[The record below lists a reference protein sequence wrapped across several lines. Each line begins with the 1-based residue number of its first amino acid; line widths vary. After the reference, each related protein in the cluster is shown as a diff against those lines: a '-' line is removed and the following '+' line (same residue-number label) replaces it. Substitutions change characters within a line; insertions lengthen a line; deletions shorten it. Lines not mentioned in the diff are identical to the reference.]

1 MYGSHDM
8 RHTGFRRLKVVN
20 GTPGFWGVT
29 KSFLTEKDV
38 TLCISWLTI
47 TQDPV
52 IGIGQPMSK
61 FWDRVM
67 AKFLE
72 TNVGIDPPRTLCSV
86 QNRWD
91 KIRHYYTK
99 WRGIL
104 AQIANRPQS
113 GANITDEVSYLL
125 L

>member
-1 MYGSHDM
+1 MASSPIRG
-8 RHTGFRRLKVVN
+8 RR
-20 GTPGFWGVT
+20 G
-29 KSFLTEKDV
+29 KSFLKEEDV
-38 TLCISWLTI
+38 ELCISWMTI

-67 AKFLE
+67 VKFLE
-72 TNVGIDPPRTLCSV
+72 TNVGVDPLRTLCSI

-91 KIRHYYTK
+91 GIRHYCTK

-104 AQIANRPQS
+104 AQIVNRPQS
-113 GANITDEVSYLL
+113 GANITNEVSCVLL
-125 L
+125 

>member
-1 MYGSHDM
+1 MTTPPVRS
-8 RHTGFRRLKVVN
+8 RRGKA
-20 GTPGFWGVT
+20 
-29 KSFLTEKDV
+29 FLNEEDV
-38 TLCISWLTI
+38 PLCISWMTI
-47 TQDPV
+47 SQDPV
-52 IGIGQPMSK
+52 IGNGQPMSK

-72 TNVGIDPPRTLCSV
+72 TNVGVDPPRTLCSV

-99 WRGIL
+99 WSGIL

-113 GANITDEVSYLL
+113 GANITDEVKCVFL
-125 L
+125 

>member
-1 MYGSHDM
+1 MASPPI
-8 RHTGFRRLKVVN
+8 RARR
-20 GTPGFWGVT
+20 G
-29 KSFLTEKDV
+29 KSFLTEEEV
-38 TLCISWLTI
+38 ALCISWLTI

-52 IGIGQPMSK
+52 IGIGQPISK

-72 TNVGIDPPRTLCSV
+72 TNVGVDPPRILCSV
-86 QNRWD
+86 QIRWD
-91 KIRHYYTK
+91 KIRLYYTK

>member
-1 MYGSHDM
+1 MTSPPIRG
-8 RHTGFRRLKVVN
+8 RRGKY
-20 GTPGFWGVT
+20 
-29 KSFLTEKDV
+29 FLNEEDV
-38 TLCISWLTI
+38 TLCISWMAI

-61 FWDRVM
+61 FRDRVM

-72 TNVGIDPPRTLCSV
+72 TNVGVDPPRTLCSV

-91 KIRHYYTK
+91 IIQHYYTK

>member
-1 MYGSHDM
+1 MTSLLVRG
-8 RHTGFRRLKVVN
+8 RQG
-20 GTPGFWGVT
+20 
-29 KSFLTEKDV
+29 KSFLNEEDV
-38 TLCISWLTI
+38 VLCISWMTI

-67 AKFLE
+67 KPFLE
-72 TNVGIDPPRTLCSV
+72 TNAGVDPPRTLCSV

-91 KIRHYYTK
+91 RIQHYCTK
-99 WRGIL
+99 WRGIF
-104 AQIANRPQS
+104 AQIANRLQS
-113 GANITDEVSYLL
+113 GANITDEVCYLL

>member
-1 MYGSHDM
+1 MASPLIRG
-8 RHTGFRRLKVVN
+8 RRE
-20 GTPGFWGVT
+20 
-29 KSFLTEKDV
+29 KSFLNEEDV
-38 TLCISWLTI
+38 ILCISWMTI

-72 TNVGIDPPRTLCSV
+72 TNVGVDLPRTLCSV

-91 KIRHYYTK
+91 RIRHYCTK

-104 AQIANRPQS
+104 EQIANRPQS

>member
-1 MYGSHDM
+1 MSSPPI
-8 RHTGFRRLKVVN
+8 RARRGKY
-20 GTPGFWGVT
+20 
-29 KSFLTEKDV
+29 FLNEEDV

-47 TQDPV
+47 TQDPM

-67 AKFLE
+67 VKFLE
-72 TNVGIDPPRTLCSV
+72 TNVGVDPPRTLCSV

-91 KIRHYYTK
+91 RIRHCCTK
-99 WRGIL
+99 WCGIL

-113 GANITDEVSYLL
+113 GVNITDEVSYLL

>member
-1 MYGSHDM
+1 MTSHPI
-8 RHTGFRRLKVVN
+8 RARR
-20 GTPGFWGVT
+20 G
-29 KSFLTEKDV
+29 KSFLTEEDV
-38 TLCISWLTI
+38 ALCISWLTI

-52 IGIGQPMSK
+52 IGIEQPMSK
-61 FWDRVM
+61 FWNRVI

-72 TNVGIDPPRTLCSV
+72 TNVGVNPPRTLCSV

-91 KIRHYYTK
+91 KIRYYCTK

-113 GANITDEVSYLL
+113 GANITDEVSYLFL
-125 L
+125 

>member
-1 MYGSHDM
+1 MASPPLRG
-8 RHTGFRRLKVVN
+8 R
-20 GTPGFWGVT
+20 WG
-29 KSFLTEKDV
+29 KSFLNEEDMV
-38 TLCISWLTI
+38 LCISWITI

-72 TNVGIDPPRTLCSV
+72 TNVGVDPPRTLCSV

-91 KIRHYYTK
+91 RI
-99 WRGIL
+99 
-104 AQIANRPQS
+104 
-113 GANITDEVSYLL
+113 
-125 L
+125 

>member
-1 MYGSHDM
+1 MASPPIRG
-8 RHTGFRRLKVVN
+8 RR
-20 GTPGFWGVT
+20 G
-29 KSFLTEKDV
+29 KSFLNEEDV
-38 TLCISWLTI
+38 ALCISWMTI
-47 TQDPV
+47 TQDLV

-72 TNVGIDPPRTLCSV
+72 TNVGVDPPRTFCSV
-86 QNRWD
+86 QNQWD
-91 KIRHYYTK
+91 RIRNYCTK

-104 AQIANRPQS
+104 AQIANRPQC
-113 GANITDEVSYLL
+113 GANITDKVSYLL

>member
-1 MYGSHDM
+1 MTSPPVRG
-8 RHTGFRRLKVVN
+8 RR
-20 GTPGFWGVT
+20 G
-29 KSFLTEKDV
+29 KSFLNEEDV
-38 TLCISWLTI
+38 VLCISLMTI
-47 TQDPV
+47 AQDLM
-52 IGIGQPMSK
+52 IGIGQPMSN

-67 AKFLE
+67 TQFLV
-72 TNVGIDPPRTLCSV
+72 TNIGVDPPRTLCLV
-86 QNRWD
+86 QNLWD
-91 KIRHYYTK
+91 RIRHYCIK

>member
-1 MYGSHDM
+1 MTSPPIRG
-8 RHTGFRRLKVVN
+8 RR
-20 GTPGFWGVT
+20 GIF
-29 KSFLTEKDV
+29 FLNEEDV
-38 TLCISWLTI
+38 ALCISWMTI

-52 IGIGQPMSK
+52 IDIEQSMSK

-67 AKFLE
+67 TKFLE
-72 TNVGIDPPRTLCSV
+72 TNVGIDPPQTLCSV

-91 KIRHYYTK
+91 RIRHYCTK

-113 GANITDEVSYLL
+113 GANITAEVNCVLL
-125 L
+125 

>member
-1 MYGSHDM
+1 MTSPPIRG
-8 RHTGFRRLKVVN
+8 RR
-20 GTPGFWGVT
+20 G
-29 KSFLTEKDV
+29 KSFLNEEDV
-38 TLCISWLTI
+38 ALYISWMTI

-52 IGIGQPMSK
+52 IGIGQPMSN

-72 TNVGIDPPRTLCSV
+72 TNVGVNPPRTLCSV

-91 KIRHYYTK
+91 RIRYYCTK

-104 AQIANRPQS
+104 AQITNRWQS
-113 GANITDEVSYLL
+113 GANITDEVNCVLL
-125 L
+125 

>member
-1 MYGSHDM
+1 MAL
-8 RHTGFRRLKVVN
+8 F
-20 GTPGFWGVT
+20 
-29 KSFLTEKDV
+29 
-38 TLCISWLTI
+38 ISWITI
-47 TQDPV
+47 TQDSM
-52 IGIGQPMSK
+52 IGIGQQMSK

-72 TNVGIDPPRTLCSV
+72 TNVGVDPPRTLCFV

-91 KIRHYYTK
+91 RIRHYCTK
-99 WRGIL
+99 WCGIL
-104 AQIANRPQS
+104 TQIANRPQS

>member
-1 MYGSHDM
+1 MTTPPVRS
-8 RHTGFRRLKVVN
+8 RRGKA
-20 GTPGFWGVT
+20 
-29 KSFLTEKDV
+29 FLNEEDV
-38 TLCISWLTI
+38 ALCISWMTI
-47 TQDPV
+47 SQDPM

-72 TNVGIDPPRTLCSV
+72 TNVGVDPPRTLCSV

-91 KIRHYYTK
+91 KIRLYCTK

-113 GANITDEVSYLL
+113 GANITDEVKCVLL
-125 L
+125 